1 MKQVSH
7 RFSLSNPRLNY
18 VLMSSAVFV
27 SALEFIF
34 AKSVLAVI
42 PPLTLILFKYLTALI
57 VLFCIKM
64 ARSRRWPFRV
74 RDIPVFILLA
84 ILGEVVYFAA
94 SYSALSYIPVA
105 LVTVIMA
112 LAPVLSIV
120 FDKHVYRRKVRAP
133 TILGICVSMVG
144 VGMVAGVDPG
154 MFANNRIIGY
164 LLAFIPAI
172 CANIYNVFAIRLSA
186 RYSTFDMSFY
196 IIAATVAITLPYGLG
211 HLPPASAVNASL
223 IIPILFI
230 GIGVGAFGL
239 FTYVNSLSVLGS
251 TTTLLFLNFIPVIS
265 CVFGWLCLGETI
277 LPLQII
283 GGAILLTGCA
293 AVIWF
298 KDRTELYGKPL

>member
-1 MKQVSH
+1 MM
-7 RFSLSNPRLNY
+7 SL
-18 VLMSSAVFV
+18 VVFV
-27 SALEFIF
+27 SALEFVL
-34 AKSVLAVI
+34 AKSVLTVI
-42 PPLTLILFKYLTALI
+42 PPLTLIMFKYLIAF
-57 VLFCIKM
+57 VVVFGIKLT
-64 ARSRRWPFRV
+64 RSRRWPFRA
-74 RDIPVFILLA
+74 RDIPVFVLLA
-84 ILGEVVYFAA
+84 VLGEVVYFAA

-120 FDKHVYRRKVRAP
+120 FDKYVYRRKVRAP
-133 TILGICVSMVG
+133 TVLGICVSMVG

-154 MFANNRIIGY
+154 MFANNRIFGY
-164 LLAFIPAI
+164 LLAFIPVI
-172 CANIYNVFAIRLSA
+172 CTNTYNVFAIRLSA
-186 RYSTFDMSFY
+186 RYSSFDMSLY
-196 IIAATVAITLPYGLG
+196 IIAATVAVTLPYGLG

-223 IIPILFI
+223 ILPVLFI

-239 FTYVNSLSVLGS
+239 FAYVNSLSVLGS
-251 TTTLLFLNFIPVIS
+251 TTTLLFSNFIPVIS

-298 KDRTELYGKPL
+298 KDRTELYGKP